1 MENRRLTGAFTAIV
15 TPFKQDG
22 SIDGPVLQTLVE
34 RQIEAGINGLVP
46 CGTTGEAA
54 AMTLEEHRFVVET
67 VVKQTAGRVP
77 VIAGAGAN
85 NTNKAIELSK
95 MCQDA
100 GADALLQIAP
110 GYIKPTQRG
119 IIEHF
124 NAILGAVDL
133 PVVIYNV
140 PGRTSITITPE
151 TILKLAENP
160 RIIAVKQALTDLEQL
175 SQIIAGR
182 PTNFSVLSGEDAYTL
197 PMIALGGDGVVSVVG
212 NELPQQMAQLC
223 EAALAGNRDLAVER
237 HQKMAP
243 LMAANFVE
251 SNPIPCKFAM
261 SQMGLLENVLR
272 SPMTPLAAEFQKTV
286 TDALQASR
294 TDQNAKSAQ
303 PAGV

>member
-1 MENRRLTGAFTAIV
+1 
-15 TPFKQDG
+15 
-22 SIDGPVLQTLVE
+22 
-34 RQIEAGINGLVP
+34 
-46 CGTTGEAA
+46 
-54 AMTLEEHRFVVET
+54 MTLEEHRFVVET